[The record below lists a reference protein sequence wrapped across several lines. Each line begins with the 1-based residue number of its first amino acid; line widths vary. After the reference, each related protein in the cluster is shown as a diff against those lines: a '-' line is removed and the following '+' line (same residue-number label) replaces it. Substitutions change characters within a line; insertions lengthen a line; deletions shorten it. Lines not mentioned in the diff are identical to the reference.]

1 MSRRP
6 GRPPLD
12 PTDPTINVNLKLPS
26 RDYDDALR
34 PRARRAAQPLGIY
47 PPATAPADAG
57 EISNAKIGRRP
68 ARSLQSPVTLDRAYA
83 PLVVKTVDAPRRHH
97 QGHRVDADARSIAA
111 TSSNRSARRF
121 RTRIPLLYQHDK
133 ERPVGLATLTATADG
148 IRFEATLPE
157 IATPGLARDRHQE
170 VWDLIGAGL
179 IRAVSIGFRPL
190 ADGVKRLKGGAAHF
204 LKTEICELSLV
215 TIPANVEATLQVI
228 KSLDAPHLAASG
240 RNPPDIAGSIV
251 ARLQPMA
258 KQTTTEQITQWE
270 NKRAAHTARMSDLMA
285 QAGDAGTTLEPD
297 QVDEYDGLDAE
308 VKSID
313 AHLVRLRALEKTQL
327 ASATPRHD
335 REGARDLHRPQRRHR
350 AAERAARHGV
360 RPRRVRETRL
370 QRQPARG
377 RRIRQALG

>member
-1 MSRRP
+1 M
-6 GRPPLD
+6 
-12 PTDPTINVNLKLPS
+12 
-26 RDYDDALR
+26 
-34 PRARRAAQPLGIY
+34 
-47 PPATAPADAG
+47 
-57 EISNAKIGRRP
+57 
-68 ARSLQSPVTLDRAYA
+68 DRAYA
-83 PLVVKTVDAPRRHH
+83 PLVVKTVDAPRRLIK
-97 QGHRVDADARSIAA
+97 GIASTPTPDRSGDIFEPLGA
-111 TSSNRSARRF
+111 TFSNP
-121 RTRIPLLYQHDK
+121 IPLLYQHDK

-157 IATPGLARDRHQE
+157 ITTPGIARDRVEE

-190 ADGVKRLKGGAAHF
+190 ADGVKRLKSGAAHF

-240 RNPPDIAGSIV
+240 RHQPDIAGLPVVRDRS
-251 ARLQPMA
+251 RPM

-270 NKRAAHTARMSDLMA
+270 NKRAAHTARLSDLMA
-285 QAGDAGTTLEPD
+285 TAGDAGTTLEPD

-327 ASATPRHD
+327 ASATPVTTEKGLANWTGRSVVTVRPNVD
-335 REGARDLHRPQRRHR
+335 RSDGAFVR
-350 AAERAARHGV
+350 AACAKLG
-360 RPRRVRETRL
+360 L

-377 RRIRQALG
+377 GRVRRKRWDDSTPEVAL